1 QHDVQVPSSNRQRF
15 TQHAIADAESAE
27 HRPRLSDLSVQE
39 HNTYMRKPK
48 LGHDFESVN
57 KKSTV
62 FATTSTWRHAK
73 VHLEDPPDYP
83 DELKQLLLRE
93 HPKWRKFRA
102 HIRNYNS
109 SVAFIGI
116 RAKHVDLGAGV
127 PHFRIQGKVHTT
139 FNHALHPEDEDE
151 RSYGQLFLVDTA
163 EAVKR
168 RVDDP
173 RNEGMDAELAEII
186 DKVLRHH
193 NPYVGTYLTAYELMK
208 EARAR
213 LEQERRARGEFEL
226 LPEPQ
231 VEIRF
236 HPRYET
242 DPRYCDLPQA
252 NEVAAIFTTDC
263 DGLVPDAYV
272 TVHERGKDIRRI
284 HYMNPM
290 LESAAFPLIY
300 PSGCQGYTNGIG
312 LLAPDGKRID
322 ISRREYASF
331 RMAVRAGKFNPLHHC
346 GRLFQEWAV
355 STFAFMEGDRMNFYK
370 LHQKELK
377 ADSYNLRHFLEG
389 LHFDGDPT
397 VGNAIILP
405 ATYPGSPRFWQQ
417 SFEDAMA
424 IVRYY
429 GRPDIFLTMTC
440 NPSWPEITDVIT
452 VTMEDGEEFEE
463 YSTDRPDII
472 ARVFDMKKDALLREK
487 RGLPHLHAILTQRDK
502 DKIRTPGEIDRCISA
517 QIPDESVNPR
527 LFELVQKHHIHGP
540 NCRTNS
546 RAMCKDAKGLCRWK
560 FPKPYQLATRIT
572 DNGRVSTHARTMV
585 DVAPYCPRLLL
596 RFQCHVY
603 VDIVQDHMA
612 TKYLY
617 KYCTKGPDRANAS
630 ITNNTVKY
638 DEINLHLDAR
648 CVTPPEAMWRLQG
661 RALIGKSHTVQKL
674 DIHFKGKKV
683 KKHSTLDAFFRLNA
697 SGNELAKTPLNS
709 EVPAHFVMKNGE
721 WVPTRS
727 RKVVSRIYSV
737 SPAQTELYMLRT
749 LLLYV
754 KGPTSYED
762 LYVVDGEVCPSYAIA
777 CLRRGITT

>member
-1 QHDVQVPSSNRQRF
+1 MNVACATCNALHWQ
-15 TQHAIADAESAE
+15 AEVKGTNQTFN
-27 HRPRLSDLSVQE
+27 DCC
-39 HNTYMRKPK
+39 
-48 LGHDFESVN
+48 
-57 KKSTV
+57 
-62 FATTSTWRHAK
+62 RHGK
-73 VHLEDPPDYP
+73 VHLEDPPNYP

-102 HIRNYNS
+102 HIRNSNS

-139 FNHALHPEDEDE
+139 FNHALHPQDEED

-173 RNEGMDAELAEII
+173 RNEGMDAELAEIV
-186 DKVLRHH
+186 DRVLRRH
-193 NPYVGTYLTAYELMK
+193 NPYVGTYLTADELMK

-213 LEQERRARGEFEL
+213 LEQERRTRGEFEL

-242 DPRYCDLPQA
+242 DPRNYDLPQA

-263 DGLVPDAYV
+263 DGLVPEAYV

-290 LESAAFPLIY
+290 LEPAAFPLIY
-300 PSGCQGYTNGIG
+300 PSGCQGYTNGIN
-312 LLAPDGKRID
+312 LLTSDGKRTD

-331 RMAVRAGKFNPLHHC
+331 RMAVRAGKFNPLHHR

-389 LHFDGDPT
+389 LHFDG
-397 VGNAIILP
+397 
-405 ATYPGSPRFWQQ
+405 
-417 SFEDAMA
+417 
-424 IVRYY
+424 
-429 GRPDIFLTMTC
+429 

-472 ARVFDMKKDALLREK
+472 ARVFDMKKDALMREVKELDCLGRLTAWIFVIEFQK
-487 RGLPHLHAILTQRDK
+487 RGLPHLHAILTLRDE
-502 DKIRTPGEIDRCISA
+502 DKIRTPREIDRCISA
-517 QIPDESVNPR
+517 QIPDETVNPR

-560 FPKPYQLATRIT
+560 FPKPYQPDTRIT
-572 DNGRVSTHARTMV
+572 EDGRVFYARPDNGRTVAIATRNQELVATNK

-630 ITNNTVKY
+630 IINNSVNY

-674 DIHFKGKKV
+674 DIHLKGKKV

-697 SGNELAKTPLNS
+697 SGNELAKTLLYS

-737 SPAQTELYMLRT
+737 SPAQNELYMLRT

-754 KGPTSYED
+754 KGPTCYED
-762 LYVVDGEVCPSYAIA
+762 LYVVDGEVCPSYASA